1 MIRNYFLITW
11 GSMMKNKLFIF
22 INVLGLAVAIACSIV
37 AYFNW
42 EFDAEFNKH
51 HTKADKIYRVSTIRE
66 FEGKTTLYGYAPVAL
81 GNVVK
86 QNMPDAEKV
95 VRMSWS
101 YSNVKV
107 GDNLFP
113 GGLAYADPDFFD
125 VFSFEM
131 IAGSPSDL
139 KDKSKVFLSDEMALK
154 LFGTVDAV
162 GKPLT
167 QVIGSVLKEYI
178 VGGVFKKQPA
188 NSSFVEF
195 AYTHYDNYYEDA
207 KEVNENDWIN
217 RNTLFVLIND
227 PARVEA
233 ISKQLQPYK
242 ENNNKIREDFQISE
256 FKLEPFVGMAQR
268 DSANE
273 TYQRDFDIGFDQKG
287 VIIAYVENQ
296 GEFEAYRNALLQ
308 NKDIVSIAG
317 SKHSIFS
324 ALYNDP
330 VKFESKQLEVDII
343 DVGDDYV
350 KTMGLDIIEGR
361 DFQKNSETDRKESII
376 ITKKFAES
384 FGWDE
389 PIGK

>member
-195 AYTHYDNYYEDA
+195 AYTHYDNYYED
-207 KEVNENDWIN
+207 
-217 RNTLFVLIND
+217 
-227 PARVEA
+227 
-233 ISKQLQPYK
+233 
-242 ENNNKIREDFQISE
+242 
-256 FKLEPFVGMAQR
+256 
-268 DSANE
+268 
-273 TYQRDFDIGFDQKG
+273 
-287 VIIAYVENQ
+287 
-296 GEFEAYRNALLQ
+296 
-308 NKDIVSIAG
+308 
-317 SKHSIFS
+317 
-324 ALYNDP
+324 
-330 VKFESKQLEVDII
+330 
-343 DVGDDYV
+343 
-350 KTMGLDIIEGR
+350 
-361 DFQKNSETDRKESII
+361 
-376 ITKKFAES
+376 
-384 FGWDE
+384 
-389 PIGK
+389 

>member
-1 MIRNYFLITW
+1 
-11 GSMMKNKLFIF
+11 
-22 INVLGLAVAIACSIV
+22 
-37 AYFNW
+37 
-42 EFDAEFNKH
+42 
-51 HTKADKIYRVSTIRE
+51 
-66 FEGKTTLYGYAPVAL
+66 
-81 GNVVK
+81 
-86 QNMPDAEKV
+86 
-95 VRMSWS
+95 
-101 YSNVKV
+101 
-107 GDNLFP
+107 
-113 GGLAYADPDFFD
+113 
-125 VFSFEM
+125 
-131 IAGSPSDL
+131 
-139 KDKSKVFLSDEMALK
+139 
-154 LFGTVDAV
+154 
-162 GKPLT
+162 
-167 QVIGSVLKEYI
+167 
-178 VGGVFKKQPA
+178 
-188 NSSFVEF
+188 
-195 AYTHYDNYYEDA
+195 NYYEDA